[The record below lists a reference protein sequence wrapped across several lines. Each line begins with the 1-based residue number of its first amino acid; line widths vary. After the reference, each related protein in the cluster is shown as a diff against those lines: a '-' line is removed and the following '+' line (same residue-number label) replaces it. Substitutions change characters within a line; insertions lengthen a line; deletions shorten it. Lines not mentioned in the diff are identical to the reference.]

1 MTFTGSAKAPHLPAA
16 QANGC
21 RGCGHDHVEPLLDL
35 GAQPPSNRFLV
46 AVEERVERHPLRL
59 AQCPACAL
67 VQLDDAMPVRLTRP
81 RVGWLRYNEPEAH
94 LDAVCEALLRLPGL
108 PAQPHVLG
116 VSYKDESTLQ
126 RLRGAGAHDR
136 GLDLQQD
143 WGVTEPHA
151 QLETLQQAITPE
163 RCAGLAQRHGQADLV
178 IARHILE
185 HAHAPRMLLAGMLA
199 LLKPGGYL
207 VFEVPAAERMIA
219 AADHA
224 LLWEEHVSY
233 FTEAT
238 LARFFNAAGL
248 AVSVS
253 RHPFALEDSLVAV
266 VRNAPGAHPAAQPAP
281 AELAAGR
288 AFAAAFDPLRA
299 AYQRQM
305 HEWSARGQRIALF
318 GAGHLAV
325 KFVNFYGLSDFID
338 CAVDDNPHKQGTWLP
353 GSCLPVAGS
362 TVLRESRMDICLLAL
377 NPDREA
383 AVISSQPV
391 FTARGGTFRSIFRC
405 SSIALQPW
413 TNSSR

>member
-1 MTFTGSAKAPHLPAA
+1 MTFTQTARHPGAA
-16 QANGC
+16 QVDGC
-21 RGCGHDHVEPLLDL
+21 RGCRHDSVEPLLDL

-46 AVEERVERHPLRL
+46 TVEERVERHPLRL
-59 AQCPACAL
+59 AQCAACGL
-67 VQLDDAMPVRLTRP
+67 LQLHDPMPVRLTRP

-94 LDAVCEALLRLPGL
+94 LDAVCQSLSRLPGL

-126 RLRGAGAHDR
+126 RLRGAGARDR
-136 GLDLQQD
+136 SLHLQQD
-143 WGVTEPHA
+143 WGVSEPHA

-163 RCAGLAQRHGQADLV
+163 RCAALRQRHGAAHLV
-178 IARHILE
+178 VARHILE
-185 HAHAPRMLLAGMLA
+185 HAHAPRMLLDGLLA
-199 LLKPGGYL
+199 LLEPGGCL

-233 FTEAT
+233 FTEPT
-238 LARFFNAAGL
+238 LARFFAAAGL
-248 AVSVS
+248 AADVS

-266 VRNAPGAHPAAQPAP
+266 VRKAPVAQCGVAAHPS
-281 AELAAGR
+281 ELAAGR
-288 AFAAAFDPLRA
+288 AFAQAFVPLRA

-305 HEWSARGQRIALF
+305 HDWSAQNKRIALF

-325 KFVNFYGLSDFID
+325 KFVNFYGLGDFIG
-338 CAVDDNPHKQGTWLP
+338 CAIDDNPHKQGTWLP

-362 TVLRESRMDICLLAL
+362 TVLRESGMDICLLAL

-383 AVISSQPV
+383 AVISSQPA

-405 SSIALQPW
+405 SSTALQPW
-413 TNSSR
+413 TSSSR